1 MIGYISELDKKMI
14 KFEKLKKERGVII
27 KVF

>member
-14 KFEKLKKERGVII
+14 KFEKLKKGKGVII